1 MCQQLVTN
9 DFIDTKII
17 MSKRNPL
24 QSLFAEAVNFSK
36 SDFHFL
42 SYSFT
47 LAYISI
53 CIYLNYNT
61 GFYQEVMR
69 KSYFTDNSLWTF
81 PLFYAFMYFSV
92 AIPVLLFQKEYKLLQ
107 NKDFYYK
114 SLFFIVLYGL
124 AVGYFGY
131 RNWEFPTLFTVEKQ
145 FMFRVLSQLKG
156 GFIIILPLLLLK
168 FTIDKKVNG
177 LYGLAR
183 NANHI
188 RGYLAIYAIML
199 TFLIAISYT
208 SDFMSAYPQF
218 RPWMNE
224 GVFGWPLWLTTLVFE
239 TTYSID
245 FVMTEL
251 MFRGALVIG
260 MISIMG
266 RQAILP
272 MVGMYAAIHFGKPV
286 GETISSIFGGYI
298 LGVLAYQTRH
308 IWGGV
313 IVHICIALTMEVM
326 GFLHYYAVK

>member
-1 MCQQLVTN
+1 
-9 DFIDTKII
+9 
-17 MSKRNPL
+17 MSIKKSL
-24 QSLFAEAVNFSK
+24 QSLFAEAASFSK

-42 SYSFT
+42 SYSYT
-47 LAYISI
+47 LILISV

-69 KSYFTDNSLWTF
+69 KSYFTDNSLWAF
-81 PLFYAFMYFSV
+81 PLFYAVMYFSV
-92 AIPVLLFQKEYKLLQ
+92 AIPVLLFQKEYNLLQ
-107 NKDFYYK
+107 NINFYYK

-131 RNWEFPTLFTVEKQ
+131 RNWEFPTLFVVEKQ
-145 FMFRVLSQLKG
+145 FLFRILSQLKG
-156 GFIIILPLLLLK
+156 SLIVILPLLLLK
-168 FTIDKKVNG
+168 FTIDKKING
-177 LYGLAR
+177 FYGLAR
-183 NANHI
+183 NTKHI
-188 RGYLAIYAIML
+188 RGYLMIFAIIL
-199 TFLIAISYT
+199 IFLVAISFT
-208 SDFMSAYPQF
+208 PDFMSAYPQF
-218 RPWMNE
+218 RPWLNE
-224 GVFGWPLWLTTLVFE
+224 GIFGWPLWLTTLAFE

-266 RQAILP
+266 RNAILP
-272 MVGMYAAIHFGKPV
+272 MVAMYAAIHFGKPV

-326 GFLHYYAVK
+326 GFMHYYVIK